1 MTQPIL
7 PLRDME
13 TRHAGLTAAIATGNL
28 EAATVCL
35 DRHHAPPTVFLLD
48 NGSPLEVNVE
58 WTPADQ
64 RCRDAWNNVTDT
76 TEAGAYACAL
86 AATELVEGLVAV
98 RRAETGTGADYYVA
112 PPGTDRTDFENCLRL
127 EVSGTQAP
135 DPLSLVRRLNR
146 KLAQA
151 EDGKSN
157 LPAMAAVVGF
167 ACRQI
172 LMRRVP

>member
-1 MTQPIL
+1 MTEPIL
-7 PLRDME
+7 PLRNME
-13 TRHAGLTAAIATGNL
+13 TRHTGLTAAIAAGNL

-35 DRHHAPPTVFLLD
+35 DRHHAPPTAFLLD
-48 NGSPLEVNVE
+48 NGSQLQVKVE

-64 RCRDAWNNVTDT
+64 RCRDAWNNLTDA

-98 RRAETGTGADYYVA
+98 RRAETGTGADYYIA
-112 PPGTDRTDFENCLRL
+112 PPGTGGTDLESFLRL
-127 EVSGTQAP
+127 EVSGTQAT
-135 DPLSLVRRLNR
+135 DPSSLVRRLDR
-146 KLAQA
+146 KLEQA
-151 EDGKSN
+151 RKGMSN
-157 LPAMAAVVGF
+157 LPAFAAVVGF